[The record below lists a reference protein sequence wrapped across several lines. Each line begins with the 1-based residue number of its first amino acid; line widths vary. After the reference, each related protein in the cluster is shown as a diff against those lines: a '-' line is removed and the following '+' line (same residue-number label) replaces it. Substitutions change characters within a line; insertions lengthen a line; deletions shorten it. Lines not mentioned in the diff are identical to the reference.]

1 MRWNRGRSR
10 STRPPGGSLP
20 AAGALAVLALALLAM
35 PARGQL
41 LGDLFGDPPPEA
53 PEDFEARAVSPTRVD
68 LSWEAV
74 EEAEEGVKHYN
85 LYRDGERIAQ
95 VGGTTYSDRGL
106 EPEETYEYSVAAVDG
121 KDREGDRA
129 HATATTPDE
138 DGEGDED
145 GGDDDGDDDDDEGDD
160 GDSSPPGRPGSLT
173 ATAEGPTTV
182 DLRWT
187 AAEDAQSGI
196 DGYRVYRDDEAVAF
210 VSDTRYT
217 DTGLEADTRYV
228 YTVSAVN
235 GEGLEGPETP
245 EVAVRTDPAEDDVP
259 PAPPTGLR
267 IEG

>member
-1 MRWNRGRSR
+1 MRWNRGRPR
-10 STRPPGGSLP
+10 STRPPGSSLP
-20 AAGALAVLALALLAM
+20 AAGAMAVLALALLAT

-41 LGDLFGDPPPEA
+41 LGDLFGEPPPEA

-74 EEAEEGVKHYN
+74 EEAEEGVQHYN

-95 VGGTTYSDRGL
+95 VEGTTHSDRGL
-106 EPEETYEYSVAAVDG
+106 EPDETYEYAVAAVDG

-129 HATATTPDE
+129 HATATTPEEDDE
-138 DGEGDED
+138 D
-145 GGDDDGDDDDDEGDD
+145 DDDGDDGDD
-160 GDSSPPGRPGSLT
+160 GDDSDTSPPGRPGSLT
-173 ATAEGPTTV
+173 ASAEGPTTV

-187 AAEDAQSGI
+187 AAEDPQSGI

-210 VSDTRYT
+210 VSDTRYS
-217 DTGLEADTRYV
+217 DTGLETDTRYV
-228 YTVSAVN
+228 YRVSAVN
-235 GEGLEGPETP
+235 GEGLEGPKTP
-245 EVAVRTDPAEDDVP
+245 EVGVRTEPAEDDVP